1 MKTPEGFLFSAVKCG
16 IKKPDRFDLGLIYS
30 PNRLTAWGVFT
41 QNTVQAAP
49 VVLGKKLIKEET
61 LHGVVVNSGVANAC
75 TGEEG
80 IQRATKLLEE
90 VAKGLGVSLRS
101 LLPASTGVIGEQLP
115 LEKMLPK
122 VSELLSTL
130 SPERY
135 SDFTKAIMT
144 TDTFPKI
151 AYRSLENG
159 ISILGIAKGAGMIA
173 PNMATMLG
181 FILTD
186 AKVSKDTLKKVLPKI
201 VDHSFNQITVDG
213 DTSTNDTVYMLCS
226 NQKDLKNWEDF
237 EKACLEVAQELA
249 YLIVKDGEGASKVI
263 KIMVKGAKTKEDA
276 KTFAFSVANSP
287 LVKTAIYGEDANW
300 GRIFAALGK
309 TTIPFDFEKVEIY
322 LNGIP
327 WVKNLQ
333 VITDEEI
340 LRKELQKEV
349 VEIQI
354 KLKEGKKGFEVW
366 ASDLTEE
373 YIKINAHYRT

>member
-1 MKTPEGFLFSAVKCG
+1 
-16 IKKPDRFDLGLIYS
+16 
-30 PNRLTAWGVFT
+30 
-41 QNTVQAAP
+41 
-49 VVLGKKLIKEET
+49 
-61 LHGVVVNSGVANAC
+61 
-75 TGEEG
+75 
-80 IQRATKLLEE
+80 
-90 VAKGLGVSLRS
+90 
-101 LLPASTGVIGEQLP
+101 VIGEQLP

-122 VSELLSTL
+122 VSELVSNL

-287 LVKTAIYGEDANW
+287 LVKTAVYGEDANW

-327 WVKNLQ
+327 WVKNLK
-333 VITDEEI
+333 VITDEEL